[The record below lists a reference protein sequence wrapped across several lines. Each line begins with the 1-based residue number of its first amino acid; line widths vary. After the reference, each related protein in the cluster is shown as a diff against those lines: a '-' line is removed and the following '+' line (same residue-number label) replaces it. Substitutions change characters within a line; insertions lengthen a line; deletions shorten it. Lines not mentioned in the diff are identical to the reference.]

1 MKVIFLEIDYV
12 LNTIES
18 VERNKDLYK
27 RFQTEIYQVDWQKKQ
42 DTLIVITSKWR
53 LHLLNE
59 QGMKSTPF
67 HKLMSENNID
77 YFELTSYV

>member
-27 RFQTEIYQVDWQKKQ
+27 RFQTEIY
-42 DTLIVITSKWR
+42 
-53 LHLLNE
+53 
-59 QGMKSTPF
+59 
-67 HKLMSENNID
+67 
-77 YFELTSYV
+77 